1 MFMDL
6 IMKYGNNNGHVFKA
20 FFDIVDH
27 FNDVLLMVWVLDYI
41 AFWFYEHTYM
51 VHKHN

>member
-20 FFDIVDH
+20 FFDIVNH

-41 AFWFYEHTYM
+41 AF
-51 VHKHN
+51 